1 LRLVAQGFA
10 GIQAAT
16 VEADAL
22 LAVCAEAAGNTVER
36 DRALARTRT
45 LRVGIKA
52 RQEVYFVDIALAKV
66 DGTAH
71 ADAAAHLHAL
81 ALAAVYVTRSAQGY
95 LHNSQA
101 ERCGRSTPQL
111 HQRKY
116 ESGG

>member
-16 VEADAL
+16 GEADAL

-66 DGTAH
+66 DGTRARGRRRTS
-71 ADAAAHLHAL
+71 ARAGPRRSLRDSKRARLFAQL
-81 ALAAVYVTRSAQGY
+81 AGGTLRTV
-95 LHNSQA
+95 NSPTAPTQV
-101 ERCGRSTPQL
+101 
-111 HQRKY
+111 
-116 ESGG
+116 